1 MKKVNWGIIG
11 LGKIALQFANGFK
24 FSNNAKLKGITSTNS
39 KKIENFKVNFQIED
53 KYCFNNYEDL
63 LKCKEIDAIYIA
75 LPNSLH
81 HKWIIKCIENN
92 KKVLVEKPAT
102 LNFAELEDIKK
113 NIICKIFFC

>member
-24 FSNNAKLKGITSTNS
+24 FTNNAKLIGVASKNPEKLEKFKKG
-39 KKIENFKVNFQIED
+39 FQINE

-63 LKCKEIDAIYIA
+63 LSSKEIDIIYIA

-81 HKWIIKCIENN
+81 CEWIIKCIESN
-92 KKVLVEKPAT
+92 K
-102 LNFAELEDIKK
+102 I
-113 NIICKIFFC
+113 